1 MTQQLQSKSLQV
13 LRDNIKNI
21 IDRDELTFSTIICNE
36 KKVLF
41 KLKSKLVEIYSL
53 LSTLTEYEYRNMLRY
68 TVYIMCLHNWSTL
81 SNKHIYLHSVEN
93 TIHINTD
100 W

>member
-13 LRDNIKNI
+13 LRDNIKSI
-21 IDRDELTFSTIICNE
+21 IDRDELTFSNIICNE

-53 LSTLTEYEYRNMLRY
+53 LSTLTEYDYRNMLRY
-68 TVYIMCLHNWSTL
+68 TVYIMQLRNWTVL
-81 SNKHIYLHSVEN
+81 NNKHIYLHSVEN
-93 TIHINTD
+93 TININTN

>member
-1 MTQQLQSKSLQV
+1 MTQQLRSKSLQV

-41 KLKSKLVEIYSL
+41 KLKSKLIEIYSL
-53 LSTLTEYEYRNMLRY
+53 LSTLTEYDYRNMLRY
-68 TVYIMCLHNWSTL
+68 TVYIMQLHNWTVL
-81 SNKHIYLHSVEN
+81 NNKHIYLHSVEN
-93 TIHINTD
+93 TIHINTN